1 MVTLLAG
8 IGAKKLLPRF
18 PYMIV
23 AMLAGGI
30 AAALINLFVGAE
42 QSGIAMVGA
51 LRASL
56 PPLSIPALSMDTVQ
70 QLVPVALAM
79 TLFAL
84 TEALSIARSL
94 AIKSGQSI
102 EPNQEFIGQG
112 LSNIAGSF
120 FSSYVATGSFNRS
133 GANYDAGAETPLAA
147 ITAGVLLLAL
157 LFFVAP
163 LTAYLPNAAVAA
175 LLILI
180 AWRLIDIEQIKKIV
194 RADEKEALVL
204 LVTFLG
210 TIFLKLED
218 AILLGVITS
227 LIFFLRKTS
236 KPKVLGRIPDPE
248 SKRRQFVSSFG
259 MDECPQFKMLRLDD
273 SLYFGSVAY
282 VGELLRLYREKYPEQ
297 KHLLLLTKGINQVD
311 VAGAELLVKEAK
323 ERRKMGGQLY
333 LYRLKDSA
341 MRVLKRGGYMD
352 VLDQDTIFDSKEEAV
367 LEVFKRLDRDICK
380 TCDKRVFI
388 ECRTIETAPK

>member
-1 MVTLLAG
+1 
-8 IGAKKLLPRF
+8 
-18 PYMIV
+18 
-23 AMLAGGI
+23 
-30 AAALINLFVGAE
+30 
-42 QSGIAMVGA
+42 
-51 LRASL
+51 
-56 PPLSIPALSMDTVQ
+56 MDTVQ

-133 GANYDAGAETPLAA
+133 GANYDAGAQTPLAA

-194 RADEKEALVL
+194 RADEKEAVVL

-227 LIFFLRKTS
+227 LVFFLRKTS

-248 SKRRQFVSSFG
+248 SSRRKFISSFG
-259 MDECPQFKMLRLDD
+259 LDECPQFKMLRLDD

-282 VGELLRLYREKYPEQ
+282 VGELLRLYREKYPAQ

-341 MRVLKRGGYMD
+341 TRVLNRGGYMD
-352 VLDQDTIFDSKEEAV
+352 VLDQGTIFDTKEEAV
-367 LEVFKRLDRDICK
+367 LEIFKKLDRDICK
-380 TCDKRVFI
+380 TCDKRVFL
-388 ECRTIETAPK
+388 ECRTIETAPA